1 MANLQDI
8 FKNKRALAG
17 TFVFHNPWEIDL
29 YCVDPPELSAMLRR
43 SKSDKYGKKAEG
55 EYSDTKLWA
64 ELAKKIS
71 GWRGLTYHLLCG
83 LTTAE
88 LPENVDPESE
98 IVFNVENAETMCRE
112 VYGFAAFIMD
122 TVSDIAKF
130 HEQQQEIE
138 RKNLHATQGNESV

>member
-1 MANLQDI
+1 MTNLTEV

-17 TFVFHNPWEIDL
+17 AFTFREPWEVDL
-29 YCVDPPELSAMLRR
+29 YYVDPPELSAMLRR
-43 SKSDKYGKKAEG
+43 SKSDKYGKKADG

-71 GWRGLTYHLLCG
+71 GWRGLTYRLLCD

-98 IVFNVENAETMCRE
+98 IVFSIENAETMCRE

-138 RKNLHATQGNESV
+138 RKNLPATQEKESA